1 MATYEKVEEDHID
14 EFMYIFILQVV
25 YVSIAHIA
33 MVSIASS
40 IDERLINLSD
50 ITTLFFPRARS
61 CLLARLNISSRLMS
75 RSR

>member
-14 EFMYIFILQVV
+14 EFMYIFILHVV

-50 ITTLFFPRARS
+50 ITTLFFF
-61 CLLARLNISSRLMS
+61 LARALACSLVSTFLRVL
-75 RSR
+75 